1 MHCSLV
7 QYPEAINI
15 KHLPNKLK
23 AKATKDIKNAV
34 AELKNINENRYNK
47 IAKWS
52 NYVLQYM
59 NNSWVNNDYLT
70 NDTMEYMK
78 VMDKLNETDFL
89 SVYPEF
95 KEYWQWVI

>member
-15 KHLPNKLK
+15 QYLPN
-23 AKATKDIKNAV
+23 
-34 AELKNINENRYNK
+34 ELKQKVNKEVRNTVANLSKKIKENRHNK

-59 NNSWVNNDYLT
+59 NNSDSNVDALT
-70 NDTMEYMK
+70 SGSKEYIET
-78 VMDKLNETDFL
+78 MDKLNGTKFL

-95 KEYWQWVI
+95 EEYWQ